1 MRRRSKKLNIYNLLR
16 AFKGKK
22 KLLVA
27 GTLITGI
34 VIGSIT
40 PSVSSLIGD
49 GFGISEP
56 YLVHVGGVPNTPI
69 LAVKE
74 LTDTRHVLHI
84 IMRPVFKNRAF
95 KRGHVGKVKVA
106 ANGLEDIPEEVQL
119 IYLDSSELAWFQE
132 KEIRCEFLVIINPA
146 TMGPQ
151 PSTVTFKVYFYGPKG
166 NELYWEGINIEG
178 WRQEG

>member
-1 MRRRSKKLNIYNLLR
+1 MRRRSKKLKVFINFLR
-16 AFKGKK
+16 TAKGKIF
-22 KLLVA
+22 LVA
-27 GTLITGI
+27 GTLITLILGI
-34 VIGSIT
+34 IT
-40 PSVSSLIGD
+40 PSVSSLIAD

-69 LAVKE
+69 FAFKE
-74 LTDTRHVLHI
+74 LTDTRHVLHV

-95 KRGHVGKVKVA
+95 KRGHVGKVIVA
-106 ANGLEDIPEEVQL
+106 PNGLEDFPEEVQL

-151 PSTVTFKVYFYGPKG
+151 PSTVSFKVYFYGPKG
-166 NELYWEGINIEG
+166 NELYWEGINI
-178 WRQEG
+178 